1 MKHNTS
7 DFAQKVIEI
16 AKQNGSISEEMV
28 MELAKQYK
36 IPYKQWC
43 SFGYFFFG
51 YFFSWKEDST

>member
-16 AKQNGSISEEMV
+16 AEQNGSISEEMV

-36 IPYKQWC
+36 IPYKQ
-43 SFGYFFFG
+43 
-51 YFFSWKEDST
+51 

>member
-28 MELAKQYK
+28 MELAKQNK
-36 IPYKQWC
+36 IPYK
-43 SFGYFFFG
+43 
-51 YFFSWKEDST
+51 K